1 MAYSLRLIGLAG
13 VGARTERR
21 RIPAGPINCREHAM
35 TLCLFRC
42 LIGPSAHN
50 IGRARTEAETK
61 YSTSGWQRTTGVGP
75 LLQNCRSRY
84 WRILSFFEREISDR
98 SKELIFIPY
107 DTPDQQADCT
117 KTSPSRRPFSWL
129 KTSLAQTSST
139 KCVLR
144 VEYAPVRFLYEVRMW
159 PMRGAARLQAGSACI
174 EGKSAANF

>member
-1 MAYSLRLIGLAG
+1 MYRG
-13 VGARTERR
+13 
-21 RIPAGPINCREHAM
+21 
-35 TLCLFRC
+35 
-42 LIGPSAHN
+42 
-50 IGRARTEAETK
+50 
-61 YSTSGWQRTTGVGP
+61 TSRWQRTTGVGP

-144 VEYAPVRFLYEVRMW
+144 VEYTGVRFLYQVRSANVASAWGCPTSSRECMYW
-159 PMRGAARLQAGSACI
+159 REIGSKLSDIQSTECI
-174 EGKSAANF
+174 TTNERVPSVAQWKDVRFTRSGHGFDP